1 MGRKWSGLVAAT
13 TFAGVL
19 VSAQSPVRVVV
30 GQRVATD
37 VPGQGGHEY
46 RVSLRAGQFVHVVV
60 NQLGIDVVVTA
71 TGPAGETLV
80 QMDSPNGA
88 NGPEEVRL
96 IAEKDGDY
104 GLAIRAFRS
113 DARAAMSWRSSR
125 CRTATG
131 EDRRRLTIQD
141 ALLTASQLSPRSD
154 DLTRVAAVQ

>member
-1 MGRKWSGLVAAT
+1 MGRKWSGFVAAI

-19 VSAQSPVRVVV
+19 VSAQSPARVVV
-30 GQRVATD
+30 GQRVGTD
-37 VPGQGGHEY
+37 MPGQGGHEY

-104 GLAIRAFRS
+104 GLAIRALRS
-113 DARAAMSWRSSR
+113 DARGRY
-125 CRTATG
+125 
-131 EDRRRLTIQD
+131 ELE
-141 ALLTASQLSPRSD
+141 
-154 DLTRVAAVQ
+154 V